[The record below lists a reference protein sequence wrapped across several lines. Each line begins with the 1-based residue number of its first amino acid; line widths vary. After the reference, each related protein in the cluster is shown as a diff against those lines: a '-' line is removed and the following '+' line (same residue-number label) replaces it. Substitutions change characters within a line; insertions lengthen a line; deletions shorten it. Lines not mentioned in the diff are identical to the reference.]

1 MADFKPQSLLLSD
14 APVLT
19 PPFSLVVRLAI
30 STMTAMKLLPP
41 AVVVDDQAPFK
52 DALFGRKDFAE
63 SLTSLLRNVE
73 EGLVIFLHA
82 PWGEGKTTFAQMWRA
97 FLRGQK
103 LEVIYFDAYASD
115 YFDDPFVS
123 FSGEILELVDK
134 RLAAEGIAEPRREFK
149 KTAVEVGKR
158 LAGLGAKVGLRA
170 LTLGAVESG
179 HLGEL
184 KEIGTE
190 LATGASEIGADVI
203 EKRIEHYTTEKDALK
218 SFKRSLAK
226 LAAVVREKQGFPLT
240 IVVDELDRCRPD
252 FALGLL
258 ERIKHLF
265 DVEGIAFILLVNR
278 DQIES
283 YVRTV
288 YGETVDAR
296 AYLLKFGNL
305 FVDLPSHQPGEYEGK
320 GRDEFCRRLFQ
331 HYDLPV
337 SGDDSDI
344 LGRSVNLFVRHF
356 ELTLREIERMFAL
369 LALYYGSRPKNQ
381 LTHGLFIALLTI
393 LKVKEPTLY
402 RLLATQSISAGKFL
416 SETRLDLIEKSTG
429 NGVDRTWML
438 DILNFCLL
446 TDEELAKI
454 PEEIGP
460 RRMGSWLFRYN
471 MDRRRVIPFFCGR
484 IDRFSLQPGT

>member
-1 MADFKPQSLLLSD
+1 
-14 APVLT
+14 
-19 PPFSLVVRLAI
+19 
-30 STMTAMKLLPP
+30 MKLHPP
-41 AVVVDDQAPFK
+41 TIVVDEQDPFK
-52 DALFGRKDFAE
+52 EALFDRKEFAE

-73 EGLVIFLHA
+73 EGLVVFVHA
-82 PWGEGKTTFAQMWRA
+82 PWGEGKTTFAQMWRSL
-97 FLRGQK
+97 LRGQK

-115 YFDDPFVS
+115 YFDDPFVF

-134 RLAAEGIAEPRREFK
+134 RLAAECVAEPRREFK

-158 LAGLGAKVGLRA
+158 LIGLGAKVGLRA
-170 LTLGAVESG
+170 LTLGAVESA

-190 LATGASEIGADVI
+190 LAAGVSEIGADVI
-203 EKRIEHYTTEKDALK
+203 ERRIEHYATEKDALQ
-218 SFKRSLAK
+218 SFKKSLAK

-252 FALGLL
+252 FALSLL

-265 DVEGIAFILLVNR
+265 DVKGIAFILLVNR

-305 FVDLPSHQPGEYEGK
+305 FVDLPSQQTRECYGK

-337 SGDDSDI
+337 SADESDI
-344 LGRSVNLFVRHF
+344 LGRSVNLFVHHF
-356 ELTLREIERMFAL
+356 DLTLREIERSFAL
-369 LALYYGSRPKNQ
+369 LALYYGSLPKNQ
-381 LTHGLFIALLTI
+381 PADGLFIALLVVM
-393 LKVKEPTLY
+393 KVKKPALY
-402 RLLATQSISAGKFL
+402 RSLAAQEIAAGKFF
-416 SETRLDLIEKSTG
+416 SETRLDLVEKGSG

-454 PEEIGP
+454 PEEQGP
-460 RRMGSWLFRYN
+460 RRMGSWLFRRN
-471 MDRRRVIPFFCGR
+471 MDRRRVIPLFCGR
-484 IDRFSLQPGT
+484 IDRFSLQPRHMIPQAPNP

>member
-1 MADFKPQSLLLSD
+1 
-14 APVLT
+14 
-19 PPFSLVVRLAI
+19 
-30 STMTAMKLLPP
+30 
-41 AVVVDDQAPFK
+41 VVDDQAPFK
-52 DALFGRKDFAE
+52 DALFGRKEFAE

-73 EGLVIFLHA
+73 EGLVVFVHA
-82 PWGEGKTTFAQMWRA
+82 PWGEGKTTFAQMWRSA
-97 FLRGQK
+97 LRAQK

-123 FSGEILELVDK
+123 FSGEILELVDL

-170 LTLGAVESG
+170 LTLGAVESA

-190 LATGASEIGADVI
+190 LATGASEIGAEVI
-203 EKRIEHYTTEKDALK
+203 EKRIEHYTTEKDALQ
-218 SFKRSLAK
+218 SFKKSLAK

-288 YGETVDAR
+288 YGEMVDAR

-305 FVDLPSHQPGEYEGK
+305 FVDLPSHQPGGGYEEK
-320 GRDEFCRRLFQ
+320 GRAEFCRRLFQ
-331 HYDLPV
+331 HYELPV
-337 SGDDSDI
+337 PG
-344 LGRSVNLFVRHF
+344 V
-356 ELTLREIERMFAL
+356 
-369 LALYYGSRPKNQ
+369 
-381 LTHGLFIALLTI
+381 
-393 LKVKEPTLY
+393 
-402 RLLATQSISAGKFL
+402 IS
-416 SETRLDLIEKSTG
+416 T
-429 NGVDRTWML
+429 
-438 DILNFCLL
+438 
-446 TDEELAKI
+446 
-454 PEEIGP
+454 
-460 RRMGSWLFRYN
+460 
-471 MDRRRVIPFFCGR
+471 
-484 IDRFSLQPGT
+484 